1 MKIFWGFRISERR
14 LPLWKGAIRPGGKIL
29 KGSFLSGIHF
39 NESSYYFDEFKRKLV
54 LRKDA
59 IPQVHT
65 GHAENSTP
73 VLGELEVDDTE
84 TNDIITVVSDCE
96 MKSIIETNAVEE
108 TAIEITNDNLLLN
121 NDFLLRAI
129 TLGHSYAAK
138 PDDYFTLRNENHKL
152 KSNFKKAQRK
162 SILCISKLMQSNK
175 KKSKELLAMSL
186 KLRKSRSTLI
196 TQESFT
202 EDAKE
207 IFRNELRNR
216 KRLPKNREFS
226 KRLVDIAC
234 IQKFHSNSGYE
245 NLRIIFSFPCPRTL
259 RRKTEKID
267 CSPGYQ
273 ENICKHTKQQITENL
288 LDSNCIMSIDEMAIH
303 KSLDMILAL
312 KISWGTQPL
321 YLQIKHKPKKNRKLR
336 VKLCL

>member
-1 MKIFWGFRISERR
+1 MKIFWGFRISKRR
-14 LPLWKGAIRPGGKIL
+14 LPLWKGAIRPGAKIL
-29 KGSFLSGIHF
+29 KGSFLCGFHF

-54 LRKDA
+54 LRKDS
-59 IPQVHT
+59 IPQVDT

-96 MKSIIETNAVEE
+96 MESIIETNGVEE

-121 NDFLLRAI
+121 NDFLLRTI
-129 TLGHSYAAK
+129 TLDHSYAAK
-138 PDDYFTLRNENHKL
+138 PDNHFTLRNENHKL
-152 KSNFKKAQRK
+152 KSNLKKAQRK

-175 KKSKELLAMSL
+175 KKSKELMAMMSL
-186 KLRKSRSTLI
+186 KMRKLRSTLI

-207 IFRNELRNR
+207 IFKNELRNR

-226 KRLVDIAC
+226 KRLVDIAY

-245 NLRIIFSFPCPRTL
+245 NLQRIFSFPCLRTS
-259 RRKTEKID
+259 R
-267 CSPGYQ
+267 
-273 ENICKHTKQQITENL
+273 
-288 LDSNCIMSIDEMAIH
+288 
-303 KSLDMILAL
+303 
-312 KISWGTQPL
+312 
-321 YLQIKHKPKKNRKLR
+321 KKN
-336 VKLCL
+336 

>member
-65 GHAENSTP
+65 VHAENSTP

-96 MKSIIETNAVEE
+96 MERIIETNAVEE

-186 KLRKSRSTLI
+186 KLRKLRSNHT
-196 TQESFT
+196 
-202 EDAKE
+202 
-207 IFRNELRNR
+207 
-216 KRLPKNREFS
+216 
-226 KRLVDIAC
+226 
-234 IQKFHSNSGYE
+234 
-245 NLRIIFSFPCPRTL
+245 RIIH
-259 RRKTEKID
+259 RRRER
-267 CSPGYQ
+267 
-273 ENICKHTKQQITENL
+273 NI
-288 LDSNCIMSIDEMAIH
+288 
-303 KSLDMILAL
+303 
-312 KISWGTQPL
+312 
-321 YLQIKHKPKKNRKLR
+321 
-336 VKLCL
+336 